1 MTHYFAPVRAG
12 SGEPLELDMQ
22 SLFLTG
28 RVVPFGAK
36 LRVRHVFRS
45 SEKSVVEVVYCF
57 PLPRDASLTG
67 FEMAGE
73 GFRVSSRLEPR
84 AQAEKRYEQ
93 ALEWGSLAAVTQ
105 QNRDGMV
112 NLTVGNLRPGETV
125 TVDLDLVAG
134 VSLSDGGCRLRFPF
148 TVAPCYQSQVR
159 AAESVEADI
168 FLPALHKKA
177 EALHRVGFDLR
188 VEPARGVREVASP
201 SHAIRMAFGDGMTVR
216 LSPEGDV
223 PNRDLVLD
231 VQRDLASGQAWGSSR
246 HFGLMVPSTVFGT
259 AAGKA
264 RRVVFVLDRSGSMGG
279 VAMRQARA
287 AVESCLAALGPEDQF
302 NVIAFDDVAER
313 FRAGMVAATR
323 DQVDEAVEFVS
334 RIEARGGTELAQA
347 IEEAAQALAGRGE
360 IFVITDGQVF
370 GTVEILRRARKSE
383 ARLFCLGIGSASQDR
398 FLELLARQTGGICRF
413 VTPRERMESA
423 AKEVFGAVGGVV
435 AASVEV
441 AGASLE
447 PAVQGP
453 IFTGTP
459 LFAFGDLAAAANEV
473 EVRWAGGSRRIG
485 FEAIDE
491 ELAGLLQ
498 KLQGARL
505 IADAEAGGEMDAAA
519 RQRVLALSERFGLAS
534 SEMSLVAVVE
544 RAGDRAGELPQTRIV
559 AVGLA
564 EEQVDIGLAAPMMMP
579 IPAPMVAAPSAGMG
593 AGVVPRIGR
602 AKATEK
608 PRGGN
613 AQPDFV
619 SVLRELV
626 RAMEDLAALRA
637 RRDANGLV
645 DEWLKKLVAA
655 LGEVREE
662 GQKAAIEAL
671 IDFVSS
677 DLIDFLETGVYQARR
692 WVEVRRVVEGAWPA
706 VGVR

>member
-1 MTHYFAPVRAG
+1 
-12 SGEPLELDMQ
+12 
-22 SLFLTG
+22 
-28 RVVPFGAK
+28 
-36 LRVRHVFRS
+36 
-45 SEKSVVEVVYCF
+45 
-57 PLPRDASLTG
+57 
-67 FEMAGE
+67 
-73 GFRVSSRLEPR
+73 
-84 AQAEKRYEQ
+84 
-93 ALEWGSLAAVTQ
+93 
-105 QNRDGMV
+105 
-112 NLTVGNLRPGETV
+112 
-125 TVDLDLVAG
+125 
-134 VSLSDGGCRLRFPF
+134 
-148 TVAPCYQSQVR
+148 
-159 AAESVEADI
+159 
-168 FLPALHKKA
+168 
-177 EALHRVGFDLR
+177 
-188 VEPARGVREVASP
+188 
-201 SHAIRMAFGDGMTVR
+201 
-216 LSPEGDV
+216 
-223 PNRDLVLD
+223 
-231 VQRDLASGQAWGSSR
+231 
-246 HFGLMVPSTVFGT
+246 MVPSTVFGT

-279 VAMRQARA
+279 VAMKQARA

-441 AGASLE
+441 AGARLE

-459 LFAFGDLAAAANEV
+459 LFAFGDLTGAANEV

-491 ELAGLLQ
+491 ELAGLLK

-564 EEQVDIGLAAPMMMP
+564 EDQVDIGSVAQMLPP
-579 IPAPMVAAPSAGMG
+579 SPAPMAAAGAPTMVFSRMAAP
-593 AGVVPRIGR
+593 VPKIQRLRG
-602 AKATEK
+602 TEK
-608 PRGGN
+608 P
-613 AQPDFV
+613 QQDFV

-677 DLIDFLETGVYQARR
+677 DLIDFLETGVYEARR

>member
-84 AQAEKRYEQ
+84 AQAEKRYER

-279 VAMRQARA
+279 VAMKQARA

-441 AGASLE
+441 AGARLE

-459 LFAFGDLAAAANEV
+459 LFAFGDLTGAANEV

-491 ELAGLLQ
+491 ELAGLLK

-564 EEQVDIGLAAPMMMP
+564 EDQVDIGSVAQMLPP
-579 IPAPMVAAPSAGMG
+579 SPAPMAAAGAPTMVFSRMAAP
-593 AGVVPRIGR
+593 VPKIQRLRG
-602 AKATEK
+602 TEK
-608 PRGGN
+608 P
-613 AQPDFV
+613 QQDFV

-677 DLIDFLETGVYQARR
+677 DLIDFLETGVYEARR